1 MNGLVSVANS
11 SVLPTPKWLL
21 GATVEFAFKAREV
34 LRIWAS

>member
-1 MNGLVSVANS
+1 MNWLVRVANS
-11 SVLPTPKWLL
+11 SVLPMPKWFL